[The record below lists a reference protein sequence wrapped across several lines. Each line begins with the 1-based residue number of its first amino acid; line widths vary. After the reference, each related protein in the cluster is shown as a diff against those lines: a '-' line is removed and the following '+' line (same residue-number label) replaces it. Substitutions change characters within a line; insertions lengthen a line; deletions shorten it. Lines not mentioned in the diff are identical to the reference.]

1 MGTALD
7 VCLINILVEVQVI
20 SWLSSSGA
28 QIRDQEWIYSY

>member
-7 VCLINILVEVQVI
+7 VCLINILVEVQGI

-28 QIRDQEWIYSY
+28 QIRDLESRYNY